1 MGTGRLERFAPLAGV
16 VFTVLFAVGFLTSGE
31 TPDSD
36 ATGEEVIKHY
46 DDSGKILLSVLLLL
60 FAAVLFMFFAGVL
73 RRHLVA
79 GGPEWLASV
88 VFGGAV
94 VYVVGLALFAA
105 SQFALTEAADAK
117 QPAVAQALNV
127 IDQNNFAPSV
137 IGLAVV
143 LLASAWHVLAARSL
157 PVWLGWVALVLGV
170 LSLAGPAGFIAFLL
184 FPLGVI
190 AVAVTLFRD
199 RDAKA
204 TPTTA

>member
-60 FAAVLFMFFAGVL
+60 FAAVVFMFFAGVL

-94 VYVVGLALFAA
+94 VFVVGLGLFAA

-157 PVWLGWVALVLGV
+157 PVWLGWVSLVLGI

-184 FPLGVI
+184 FPLWVL

-199 RDAKA
+199 TGTTA